1 MSNAIITAL
10 TGGMNTL
17 NTALTAAFAADSV
30 QCFLL
35 KRAENSETFTEIREV
50 TSGFFYDRDQ
60 SKFDFAPLL
69 TDTTFHDHF
78 TSAGFIAYGA
88 GATLQI
94 FEIDAEQKDETKSD
108 ASSPFYMAIVTRTKE
123 RYAPVTGIEDAFTVG
138 GNYLTIGGQSVGI

>member
-17 NTALTAAFAADSV
+17 NTALTAAFAPDSV

-35 KRAENSETFTEIREV
+35 KRAENSETFTEVREV

-78 TSAGFIAYGA
+78 TSANYIAYGA
-88 GATLQI
+88 GATIQV
-94 FEIDAEQKDETKSD
+94 FEIDPEQKDETKYD
-108 ASSPFYMAIVTRTKE
+108 AASPFYMAVVTRTKE
-123 RYAPVTGIEDAFTVG
+123 RYTP
-138 GNYLTIGGQSVGI
+138 